1 MKSKDNVTANR
12 VLVIKRDGI
21 RQFVE
26 AEPAFSAI
34 RKAHPGATVDLL
46 TSPVLQR
53 LAKNAPFF
61 DRVVSTRP
69 LAVKGDRQELV
80 GQLKRVGY
88 GLVYD
93 LDGTKESMDLRSS
106 LRGFRGP
113 QWIGPKRPL
122 SEGRR
127 ALAPSPLAGPG
138 MRKLLKSAGL
148 PLDERLPDLSW
159 SAQALEQTA
168 NMDPSWFGLPDV
180 FGLLIPANNP
190 GHRWPAERYGELARA
205 MADKGI
211 TPVIVGNP
219 EVASFAAEIAKAFDS
234 APHAGRT
241 PVELCG
247 KADAAQIAM
256 LGKRAKFFVAGPA
269 EELHL
274 VTAVGLSG
282 VVIIPPSEDIVSDAL
297 FGRNIVKLMASRLHR
312 VEAELAFSTLR
323 NMGLLAPSPRTAPAP
338 SLPPKVPSKKAGLS
352 RPGARVLR

>member
-1 MKSKDNVTANR
+1 VRSKDNSAADR

-21 RQFVE
+21 RPFVE

-34 RKAHPGATVDLL
+34 RQAHPGATVDLL
-46 TSPVLQR
+46 TSPILQR

-69 LAVKGDRQELV
+69 LSEKGDRRELV

-88 GLVYD
+88 GVVYD
-93 LDGTKESMDLRSS
+93 LDGTKESMDLRGA

-113 QWIGPKRPL
+113 QWIGPNRPL

-138 MRKLLKSAGL
+138 MRKLLKGAGL

-159 SAQALEQTA
+159 SAQSLEQTA
-168 NMDPSWFGLPDV
+168 NLDPSWFGLPES
-180 FGLLIPANNP
+180 FGLMIPANNP
-190 GHRWPAERYGELARA
+190 MHRWPAERYAELARA
-205 MADKGI
+205 LTSKGI
-211 TPVIVGNP
+211 TPVIVGSP
-219 EVASFAAEIAKAFDS
+219 DVAAFAADIIQAFGD
-234 APHAGRT
+234 APNGVRA
-241 PVELCG
+241 PVDLCG

-256 LGKRAKFFVAGPA
+256 LGKKAKFFVAGPA

-274 VTAVGLSG
+274 VTAVGLEG

-297 FGRNIVKLMASRLHR
+297 FGRNIVKLMASRLAR
-312 VEAELAFSTLR
+312 VDAELAFSTLR
-323 NMGLLAPSPRTAPAP
+323 NMGLLEIQRTSPT
-338 SLPPKVPSKKAGLS
+338 LPPKIEPTSTSLS
-352 RPGARVLR
+352 RSGARVLR